1 MKRLI
6 HTVIAVTLMTIG
18 IVSCGS
24 SDNNYHPGTDSTNT
38 NSPRVDS
45 TGRSLDSPRN
55 NLDSAN
61 RTN

>member
-24 SDNNYHPGTDSTNT
+24 SENNSPTTDSTNT
-38 NSPRVDS
+38 NGPRVDS